1 MTQPTSID
9 WTKIKAL
16 TFDIYGT
23 LVDWDAGVIRAA
35 RATALG
41 PYLPSGDEFLS
52 AVEKHHARI
61 EREQPRMRKSDI
73 NAEGLRAYATDLKL
87 LEQGKLTE
95 EEIEQAAKQ
104 FGGSI
109 GGFEAFDDTVSVDD
123 GIFHRVHRRTDTP
136 RPGRGHPALV
146 QALQDPRASDEHG
159 PCVLQRHP
167 VWPSQGLPVHDF
179 LHRRRHRFLQAG
191 SRELPIPLRS
201 SQG

>member
-23 LVDWDAGVIRAA
+23 LVDWDAGIVRAA

-41 PYLPSGDEFLS
+41 PYLQSDDEFLN

-61 EREQPRMRKSDI
+61 EREQPRMRKSEI
-73 NAEGLRAYATDLKL
+73 NGEGLRAYAAGLNLPAD
-87 LEQGKLTE
+87 GKLTE
-95 EEIEQAAKQ
+95 DEIEQAARQ

-123 GIFHRVHRRTDTP
+123 G
-136 RPGRGHPALV
+136 
-146 QALQDPRASDEHG
+146 ALQ
-159 PCVLQRHP
+159 
-167 VWPSQGLPVHDF
+167 
-179 LHRRRHRFLQAG
+179 
-191 SRELPIPLRS
+191 
-201 SQG
+201 